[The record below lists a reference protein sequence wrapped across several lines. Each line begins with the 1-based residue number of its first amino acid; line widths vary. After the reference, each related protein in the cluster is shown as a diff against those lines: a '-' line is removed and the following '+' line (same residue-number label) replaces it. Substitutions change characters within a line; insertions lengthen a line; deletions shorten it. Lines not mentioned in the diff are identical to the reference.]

1 MDFKY
6 FTIILLIYS
15 FERDNMFLIG
25 IDVGTNGT
33 KCTIF
38 NESGNTLAYSYQGYN
53 ILMPQKGYYELDPN
67 IVRKAVFTV
76 INDAVKKAGT
86 TDYAYIAISS
96 MGEAC
101 VQIDLNGNVLSN
113 SMLYIDSR
121 GEDEIVELLENI
133 SNKDIMEKAGL
144 SPHKMYTLP
153 KIMWIKKNNKES
165 FKKTW
170 KFLLYED
177 YISYLLTGET
187 YIDYSLASRTMAF
200 NVINKKWDKQI
211 LQYANIDESL
221 LSTPV
226 QSGTI
231 IGKIR
236 KDIQNELCLPNN
248 TFVLAGGHDQGC
260 AALGGGALTSGMS
273 VDGMGT
279 AECITTVF
287 NKPITNGIMEKYNYN
302 CEPYLIPN
310 KYISLAYCSSSGSI
324 IKWFRD
330 NFSYE
335 EKQIAL
341 KSNKNEYQLLD
352 NHVSNEPT
360 GLILLPHFSG
370 SGTPYL
376 DNQAL
381 GGIFGLTLQTSK
393 YDIYQSILEGITY
406 EMKYNLEC
414 LKEAGI
420 TTKVM
425 KVLGGGAQ
433 SNVWLQMKADIFG
446 IPVERPIIKEAS
458 SLGAAML
465 CFKAAKL
472 YDTLDEVSTNLVKTD
487 KIYYPRN
494 EYYKKYNEIYEKYK
508 KAYKAMKNVMS

>member
-1 MDFKY
+1 
-6 FTIILLIYS
+6 
-15 FERDNMFLIG
+15 MFLIG
-25 IDVGTNGT
+25 IDVGTTGT

-38 NESGNTLAYSYQGYN
+38 NESGNILSYSYQGYN
-53 ILMPQKGYYELDPN
+53 IIMPKKGHYELDPN
-67 IVRKAVFTV
+67 IVKLSVLK
-76 INDAVKKAGT
+76 IIKDSVKKAGS
-86 TDYAYIAISS
+86 TDNAYIAISS
-96 MGEAC
+96 MGEAF
-101 VQIDLNGNVLSN
+101 VQIDKNGEVLNN
-113 SMLYIDSR
+113 SMLYIDNR
-121 GEDEIVELLENI
+121 GQNEIDELCAKIC
-133 SNKDIMEKAGL
+133 NKDIMKKTGL
-144 SPHKMYTLP
+144 SPHKMYSLP
-153 KIMWIKKNNKES
+153 KIMWIKNNNLNS

-177 YISYLLTGET
+177 YISYILTGET

-200 NVINKKWDKQI
+200 NVVSKKWDSGI
-211 LQYANIDESL
+211 LNHANIDVSL

-226 QSGTI
+226 QAGTV

-236 KDIQNELCLPNN
+236 KDIQSELGLPSN
-248 TFVLAGGHDQGC
+248 TYILTGGHDQAC

-279 AECITTVF
+279 ADCITTVF
-287 NKPITNGIMEKYNYN
+287 DKPITNELMEQYNYN
-302 CEPYLIPN
+302 CEPHLIAN

-341 KSNKNEYQLLD
+341 KSDKNEYQLLD
-352 NHVSNEPT
+352 SYVSNEPT

-414 LKEAGI
+414 LQEAGI
-420 TTKVM
+420 NTKVI
-425 KVLGGGAQ
+425 KALGGGAQ
-433 SNVWLQMKADIFG
+433 SDVWLQMKADIFK
-446 IPVERPIIKEAS
+446 IPVERPIINEAS

-465 CFKAAKL
+465 CFKAAKIHG
-472 YDTLDEVSTNLVKTD
+472 TLEEVSKKLVKTG
-487 KIYYPRN
+487 KIFYPRN
-494 EYYKKYNEIYEKYK
+494 EYHKKYMKIYEKYK
-508 KAYKAMKNVMS
+508 KAYKAMRNVMNSKEIT